1 MKDFNWIYLLIFVFL
16 PMLKNILES
25 RSRKKKAAAKLLAN
39 RSAEDLKQSARI
51 SARQRGF
58 PDPLSDPLSEPRSEP
73 LSDAELTRAELEEDV
88 QAWIEVQP
96 GSTSPTAPAPTPMGG
111 RWVEVSDPISGA
123 PTSVSTHSAP
133 HSAQHSAQHP
143 AMRLEPRSHLDPPQ
157 DPIDLLAQLRQ
168 ELMDTSRSSRE
179 TEDRYSRVK
188 ERSSAN
194 SWSGPGISSVTAA
207 ARGRRKKQR
216 LTLTRNQLRDR
227 LLWREILGPPVSLR
241 PPDEMHL

>member
-1 MKDFNWIYLLIFVFL
+1 MKDFSWIYMLIFVFL
-16 PMLKNILES
+16 PMLKSILES
-25 RSRKKKAAAKLLAN
+25 RSRKKKAAAKQLAT
-39 RSAEDLKQSARI
+39 RSAKDLQRSARI
-51 SARQRGF
+51 RTEQRGF
-58 PDPLSDPLSEPRSEP
+58 SEPLSDPLSE
-73 LSDAELTRAELEEDV
+73 AELTEAELEEDV

-96 GSTSPTAPAPTPMGG
+96 GSTSPTAPAPTPLGG
-111 RWVEVSDPISGA
+111 GWVEVSHPIRGA
-123 PTSVSTHSAP
+123 PTSVPTHSP
-133 HSAQHSAQHP
+133 PHP

-157 DPIDLLAQLRQ
+157 DPLELLAQLRQ
-168 ELMDTSRSSRE
+168 QRMDTSRSSRE

>member
-1 MKDFNWIYLLIFVFL
+1 MKDFSWIYMLIFVFL
-16 PMLKNILES
+16 PMLKSILES
-25 RSRKKKAAAKLLAN
+25 RSRKKKAAAKQLAT
-39 RSAEDLKQSARI
+39 RSAKDLQRSARI
-51 SARQRGF
+51 RTEQRGF
-58 PDPLSDPLSEPRSEP
+58 SEPLSDPLSE
-73 LSDAELTRAELEEDV
+73 AELTEAELEEDV

-96 GSTSPTAPAPTPMGG
+96 GSTSPTAPAPTPLGG
-111 RWVEVSDPISGA
+111 GWVEVSDPIRGA
-123 PTSVSTHSAP
+123 PTSVPTHSP
-133 HSAQHSAQHP
+133 PHP

-157 DPIDLLAQLRQ
+157 DPLELLAQLRQ
-168 ELMDTSRSSRE
+168 QRMDTSRSSRE

>member
-1 MKDFNWIYLLIFVFL
+1 MKDSNWIYLLIFVFL

-25 RSRKKKAAAKLLAN
+25 RSRKKKAAAKLLAT

-58 PDPLSDPLSEPRSEP
+58 PEPLSDPLSEPLSDP
-73 LSDAELTRAELEEDV
+73 LSDAELTEAELEEDI

-96 GSTSPTAPAPTPMGG
+96 GSTSPTAPAPTPLGG
-111 RWVEVSDPISGA
+111 GWVEVSDPIRGA

-133 HSAQHSAQHP
+133 HSAPHS

-157 DPIDLLAQLRQ
+157 HPIDLLAQLRQ

-179 TEDRYSRVK
+179 TEVPYARVK
-188 ERSSAN
+188 ERSSAY
-194 SWSGPGISSVTAA
+194 SWSGPDLSSVTAA
-207 ARGRRKKQR
+207 AHGRGRKQR

-241 PPDEMHL
+241 PPDELHL

>member
-1 MKDFNWIYLLIFVFL
+1 MKDYNWIYMLMFVLL

-25 RSRKKKAAAKLLAN
+25 RSRKKKAAAKLLAT

-58 PDPLSDPLSEPRSEP
+58 PDPLSEPLSNP
-73 LSDAELTRAELEEDV
+73 LSDAELTEAELEEDV

-96 GSTSPTAPAPTPMGG
+96 GSTSPTAPAPTPLGG
-111 RWVEVSDPISGA
+111 GWVEVNDPIRGA

-133 HSAQHSAQHP
+133 HS

-168 ELMDTSRSSRE
+168 ELMDTSRFSGE
-179 TEDRYSRVK
+179 TEDRYARVK

-194 SWSGPGISSVTAA
+194 RWSGPGISSVTAA
-207 ARGRRKKQR
+207 AQGRGRKQR
-216 LTLTRNQLRDR
+216 LTLTRNQLRNR

-241 PPDEMHL
+241 PPDELHL

>member
-1 MKDFNWIYLLIFVFL
+1 MKDFNWIYLLMFVFL

-25 RSRKKKAAAKLLAN
+25 RSKKKKAAAKLLAT

-58 PDPLSDPLSEPRSEP
+58 PEPLSEPLSDPRSEP

-96 GSTSPTAPAPTPMGG
+96 GSTSPSAPAPTPMGG
-111 RWVEVSDPISGA
+111 GWVEVRDPITGA
-123 PTSVSTHSAP
+123 PTSVATHSPP
-133 HSAQHSAQHP
+133 HS

-179 TEDRYSRVK
+179 TEVPYARVK

-194 SWSGPGISSVTAA
+194 SWSGPGLSSVTAA
-207 ARGRRKKQR
+207 AQGRGRKQR

-241 PPDEMHL
+241 PPDELHL